1 MRKRRAARAKAKA
14 KQAQDMKQKLK
25 GSKTKKQKKHQKKEQ
40 KRKLLKK
47 QKAQKIVEESAKNYR
62 RQGVGVLLVQQQ
74 MDRAR
79 RLDNAKFPG
88 NLIFSSDNDLCR
100 LKIENCKEV
109 PWSKVRE
116 AAHPYLKVVFLDC
129 YFWLFLNVF
138 PGCSNV
144 SESSGILVRSWICS
158 PNWAEVPIFE
168 RSEVVWDSFRSVFFH
183 FFCIG
188 KLATGQETVDAVGAG
203 NLWLHS

>member
-25 GSKTKKQKKHQKKEQ
+25 GSKTKKQKKNQKKEQ

-88 NLIFSSDNDLCR
+88 NLIFSNDNDLCR

-116 AAHPYLKVVFLDC
+116 AAHPYLKVVFSRL
-129 YFWLFLNVF
+129 LFLIIFECLPRVF
-138 PGCSNV
+138 KCFGEQWDIGEILNLFTQLSRGTYLWALRSGLRQFQVGFLPFFLHWKARHRTGNGGCS
-144 SESSGILVRSWICS
+144 WC
-158 PNWAEVPIFE
+158 
-168 RSEVVWDSFRSVFFH
+168 
-183 FFCIG
+183 G
-188 KLATGQETVDAVGAG
+188 KFVT
-203 NLWLHS
+203 S